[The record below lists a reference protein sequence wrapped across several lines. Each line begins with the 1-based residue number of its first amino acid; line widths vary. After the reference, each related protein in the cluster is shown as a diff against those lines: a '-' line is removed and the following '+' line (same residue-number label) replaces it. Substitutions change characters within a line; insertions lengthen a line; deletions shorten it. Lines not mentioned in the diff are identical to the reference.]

1 MRKAGVADV
10 EDFYIEL
17 AKAIPLGRVVDAEE
31 YADLVSFLVSER
43 AAYITGTSVN
53 IDGGICAVT

>member
-1 MRKAGVADV
+1 MRKVGVDDV
-10 EDFYIEL
+10 EDFYIDL
-17 AKAIPLGRVVDAEE
+17 AKSIPLGRVGEAKE